1 MAQAYKA
8 SLSLISR
15 DVNGNT
21 LTTTISNVNP
31 TLMDADTTEEVL
43 TNMENLDKGMRQI
56 NNLTTNTYVDTYYVR
71 TYNLTEIAGG

>member
-56 NNLTTNTYVDTYYVR
+56 NNLTTNMYVDTYYVR